1 MDEAAAMRLHRFCFE
16 LDEDLLMRLNA
27 LRHLAMLAF
36 SLLAVAAHA
45 GEIIDVT
52 GRKIE
57 LDLPAK
63 RVIVG
68 EARQVHVIAAL
79 KGDQTFDTIVGWR
92 DDLLKKDPDSYAAY
106 VERFPE
112 IEKLPRFGYVP
123 QGDFSLESAITL
135 SPDVITLNLEAEKSA
150 KESGFEEKAE
160 AAGIKVVY
168 LDFRIDPEKNSEASV
183 EILGKLFGAEE
194 RAKDFIAYR
203 RAEIARVTDR
213 LASVRDLKRPNV
225 FIERSP
231 GISGENNCCRTFGPA
246 NFGAMVDLAGGR
258 NIADGIIETTFG
270 DLNPEQL
277 VVADPEHVIVTGSN
291 WAAESDIN
299 QFVPVG
305 RGADMALS
313 RERLAN
319 LMKRTPFPELTAV
332 KQGNVHAVWH
342 QFYGAPYEFFPI
354 QQFAKWFHPDL
365 FADLDPEKNFEEF
378 HRKFLPV
385 TYKPG
390 YFASLEKGL
399 NQ

>member
-1 MDEAAAMRLHRFCFE
+1 MDEAAAMRLHHFLLE
-16 LDEDLLMRLNA
+16 LRGLLMRLNA
-27 LRHLAMLAF
+27 LRHLAVLAL
-36 SLLAVAAHA
+36 SLLALPAYA
-45 GEIIDVT
+45 GEITDVT
-52 GRKIE
+52 GRKVE
-57 LDLPAK
+57 LDLPVK

-68 EARQVHVIAAL
+68 EARQIHVIAAL

-106 VERFPE
+106 VERFPQ

-123 QGDFSLESAITL
+123 QGDFSLETAITL

-150 KESGFEEKAE
+150 KESGFEEKAA
-160 AAGIKVVY
+160 AAGIKIVY
-168 LDFRIDPEKNSEASV
+168 LDFRIDPEKNSEASI
-183 EILGKLFGAEE
+183 EILGKMFGAQE
-194 RAKDFIAYR
+194 RAKEFIAYR

-213 LASVRDLKRPNV
+213 LASVKDLKRPGV
-225 FIERSP
+225 FIERAP
-231 GISGENNCCRTFGPA
+231 GISGEDNCCRTFGPV
-246 NFGAMVDLAGGR
+246 NFGAMVDLAGGH
-258 NIADGIIETTFG
+258 NIADGIIKTTFG

-277 VVADPEHVIVTGSN
+277 VVADPDHVIVTGSN

-313 RERLAN
+313 RKRLTN
-319 LMKRTPFPELTAV
+319 LMRRTPFPELKAV

-354 QQFAKWFHPDL
+354 QQFAKWFHPEL

-390 YFASLEKGL
+390 YFASLEKGS
-399 NQ
+399 NE

>member
-1 MDEAAAMRLHRFCFE
+1 
-16 LDEDLLMRLNA
+16 MRLNA

-194 RAKDFIAYR
+194 RAEEFIAYR

-213 LASVRDLKRPNV
+213 LASVKDLKRPNV

-258 NIADGIIETTFG
+258 NIADGIIKTTFG

-354 QQFAKWFHPDL
+354 QQFAKWFHPNL
-365 FADLDPEKNFEEF
+365 FSDLDPEKNFEEF

>member
-1 MDEAAAMRLHRFCFE
+1 
-16 LDEDLLMRLNA
+16 MRLNA
-27 LRHLAMLAF
+27 LRHLAVLAF
-36 SLLAVAAHA
+36 SLLAMTAHA
-45 GEIIDVT
+45 GDITDVA
-52 GRKIE
+52 GRKVE

-63 RVIVG
+63 RIIVG

-79 KGDQTFDTIVGWR
+79 KGDKTFDTIVGWR

-106 VERFPE
+106 VERFPQ

-123 QGDFSLESAITL
+123 QGDFSLETAITL

-150 KESGFEEKAE
+150 KESGFEDKAA
-160 AAGIKVVY
+160 AAGIKVIY

-194 RAKDFIAYR
+194 RAKEFIAYR

-213 LASVRDLKRPNV
+213 LASVKDLKRPNV
-225 FIERSP
+225 FIERAP
-231 GISGENNCCRTFGPA
+231 GISGENNCCRTFGPV
-246 NFGAMVDLAGGR
+246 NFGAMVDLAGGQ
-258 NIADGIIETTFG
+258 NIADGIIKTTFG

-277 VVADPEHVIVTGSN
+277 VVADPDQVIVTGSN

-305 RGADMALS
+305 RGADMVLS

-319 LMKRTPFPELTAV
+319 LMKRTPFPELKAV
-332 KQGNVHAVWH
+332 KEGNVHAVWH

-365 FADLDPEKNFEEF
+365 FADLDPERNFEEF
-378 HRKFLPV
+378 HRKFLPI

-390 YFASLEKGL
+390 YFASLDKGL

>member
-1 MDEAAAMRLHRFCFE
+1 
-16 LDEDLLMRLNA
+16 MRLNA
-27 LRHLAMLAF
+27 LRHLAVLAF
-36 SLLAVAAHA
+36 SLLAMTAHA
-45 GEIIDVT
+45 GEITDVA
-52 GRKIE
+52 GRKVE

-63 RVIVG
+63 RIIVG

-79 KGDQTFDTIVGWR
+79 KGDKTFDTIVGWR

-106 VERFPE
+106 VERFPH

-123 QGDFSLESAITL
+123 QGDFSLETAITL

-150 KESGFEEKAE
+150 KESGFEDKAA
-160 AAGIKVVY
+160 AAGIKVIY

-194 RAKDFIAYR
+194 RAKEFIAYR

-213 LASVRDLKRPNV
+213 LASVKDLKRPNV
-225 FIERSP
+225 FIERAP
-231 GISGENNCCRTFGPA
+231 GISGENNCCRTFGPV
-246 NFGAMVDLAGGR
+246 NFGAMVDLAGGQ
-258 NIADGIIETTFG
+258 NIADGIIKTTFG

-277 VVADPEHVIVTGSN
+277 VVADPDQVIVTGSN

-305 RGADMALS
+305 RGADMVLS

-319 LMKRTPFPELTAV
+319 LMKRTPFPELKAV
-332 KQGNVHAVWH
+332 KEGNVHAVWH

-365 FADLDPEKNFEEF
+365 FADLDPERNFEEF
-378 HRKFLPV
+378 HRKFLPI

-390 YFASLEKGL
+390 YFASLDKGL

>member
-1 MDEAAAMRLHRFCFE
+1 MDEAAAMRLHHFLLE
-16 LDEDLLMRLNA
+16 LRGLLMRLNA
-27 LRHLAMLAF
+27 LRHLAVLAL
-36 SLLAVAAHA
+36 SLLALPAYA
-45 GEIIDVT
+45 GEITDVT
-52 GRKIE
+52 GRKLE
-57 LDLPAK
+57 LDLPVK

-68 EARQVHVIAAL
+68 EARQIHVIAAL

-106 VERFPE
+106 VERFPQ

-123 QGDFSLESAITL
+123 QGDFSLETAITL

-150 KESGFEEKAE
+150 KESGFEEKAA
-160 AAGIKVVY
+160 AAGIKIVY
-168 LDFRIDPEKNSEASV
+168 LDFRIDPEKNSEASI
-183 EILGKLFGAEE
+183 EILGKMFGAQE
-194 RAKDFIAYR
+194 RAKEFIAYR

-213 LASVRDLKRPNV
+213 LASVKDLKRPGV
-225 FIERSP
+225 FIERAP
-231 GISGENNCCRTFGPA
+231 GISGEDNCCRTFGPV
-246 NFGAMVDLAGGR
+246 NFGAMVDLAGGH
-258 NIADGIIETTFG
+258 NIADGIIKTTFG

-277 VVADPEHVIVTGSN
+277 VVADPDHVIVTGSN

-313 RERLAN
+313 RKRLTN
-319 LMKRTPFPELTAV
+319 LMKRTPFPELKAV

-354 QQFAKWFHPDL
+354 QQFAKWFHPEL
-365 FADLDPEKNFEEF
+365 FADLDPEKNFEDF

-390 YFASLEKGL
+390 YFASLEKGS
-399 NQ
+399 NE

>member
-1 MDEAAAMRLHRFCFE
+1 MDEAAAMRLHHFLLE
-16 LDEDLLMRLNA
+16 LRGLLMRLNA
-27 LRHLAMLAF
+27 LRHLAVLAL
-36 SLLAVAAHA
+36 SLLALPAYA
-45 GEIIDVT
+45 GEITDVT
-52 GRKIE
+52 GRKVE
-57 LDLPAK
+57 LDLPVK

-68 EARQVHVIAAL
+68 EARQIHVIAAL

-106 VERFPE
+106 VERFPQ

-123 QGDFSLESAITL
+123 QGDFSLETAITL

-150 KESGFEEKAE
+150 KESGFEEKAA
-160 AAGIKVVY
+160 AAGIKIVY
-168 LDFRIDPEKNSEASV
+168 LDFRIDPEKNSEASI
-183 EILGKLFGAEE
+183 EILGKMFGAQE
-194 RAKDFIAYR
+194 RAKEFIAYR

-213 LASVRDLKRPNV
+213 LASVKDLKRPGV
-225 FIERSP
+225 FIERAP
-231 GISGENNCCRTFGPA
+231 GISGEDNCCRTFGPV
-246 NFGAMVDLAGGR
+246 NFGAMVDLAGGH
-258 NIADGIIETTFG
+258 NIADGIIKTTFG

-277 VVADPEHVIVTGSN
+277 VVADPDHVIVTGSN

-313 RERLAN
+313 RKRLTN
-319 LMKRTPFPELTAV
+319 LMKRTPFPELKAV

-354 QQFAKWFHPDL
+354 QQFAKWFHPEL

-390 YFASLEKGL
+390 YFASLEKGS
-399 NQ
+399 NE

>member
-1 MDEAAAMRLHRFCFE
+1 
-16 LDEDLLMRLNA
+16 MRLNA

-194 RAKDFIAYR
+194 RAEEFIAYR

-213 LASVRDLKRPNV
+213 LASVKDLKRPNV

-258 NIADGIIETTFG
+258 NIADGIIKTTFG

-277 VVADPEHVIVTGSN
+277 VVADPEHVIATGSN

-354 QQFAKWFHPDL
+354 QQFAKWFHPNL
-365 FADLDPEKNFEEF
+365 FSDLDPEKNFEEF

>member
-1 MDEAAAMRLHRFCFE
+1 
-16 LDEDLLMRLNA
+16 MRLNA
-27 LRHLAMLAF
+27 LRHLAVLAF
-36 SLLAVAAHA
+36 SLLAVTARA
-45 GEIIDVT
+45 GEITDVT
-52 GRKIE
+52 GRKVE

-79 KGDQTFDTIVGWR
+79 KGEQTFDTIVGWR

-106 VERFPE
+106 VERFPQ
-112 IEKLPRFGYVP
+112 IEKLLRFGYVP
-123 QGDFSLESAITL
+123 QGDFSLETAITL

-150 KESGFEEKAE
+150 KESGFEEKAA
-160 AAGIKVVY
+160 AAGIKIIY

-194 RAKDFIAYR
+194 RAREFIAYR

-213 LASVRDLKRPNV
+213 LASVKDLKRPNV
-225 FIERSP
+225 FIERAP
-231 GISGENNCCRTFGPA
+231 GISGENNCCRTFGPV
-246 NFGAMVDLAGGR
+246 NFGAMVDLAGGH
-258 NIADGIIETTFG
+258 NIADGIINTTFG

-277 VVADPEHVIVTGSN
+277 VVADPDHVIVTGSN

-305 RGADMALS
+305 RGADMTLS
-313 RERLAN
+313 RDRLAN
-319 LMKRTPFPELTAV
+319 LMKRTPFPELKAV
-332 KQGNVHAVWH
+332 KEGNVHAVWH

-354 QQFAKWFHPDL
+354 QQFANWFHPDL

>member
-1 MDEAAAMRLHRFCFE
+1 
-16 LDEDLLMRLNA
+16 MRLNA
-27 LRHLAMLAF
+27 LRHLAVLAF
-36 SLLAVAAHA
+36 SLLAMTAHA
-45 GEIIDVT
+45 GEITDVA
-52 GRKIE
+52 GRKVE

-63 RVIVG
+63 RIIVG

-79 KGDQTFDTIVGWR
+79 KGDKTFDTIVGWR

-106 VERFPE
+106 VERFPQ

-123 QGDFSLESAITL
+123 QGDFSLETAITL

-150 KESGFEEKAE
+150 KESGFEDKAA
-160 AAGIKVVY
+160 AAGIKVIY

-194 RAKDFIAYR
+194 RAKEFIAYR

-213 LASVRDLKRPNV
+213 LASVKDLKRPNV
-225 FIERSP
+225 FIERAP
-231 GISGENNCCRTFGPA
+231 GISGENNCCRTFGPV
-246 NFGAMVDLAGGR
+246 NFGAMVDLAGGQ
-258 NIADGIIETTFG
+258 NIADGIIKTTFG

-277 VVADPEHVIVTGSN
+277 VVADPDQVIVTGSN

-305 RGADMALS
+305 RGADMVLS

-319 LMKRTPFPELTAV
+319 LMKRTPFPELKAV
-332 KQGNVHAVWH
+332 KEGNVHAVWH

-365 FADLDPEKNFEEF
+365 FADLDPERNFEEF
-378 HRKFLPV
+378 HRKFLPI

-390 YFASLEKGL
+390 YFASLDKGL

>member
-1 MDEAAAMRLHRFCFE
+1 
-16 LDEDLLMRLNA
+16 MRLNA

-194 RAKDFIAYR
+194 RAKEFIAYR

-213 LASVRDLKRPNV
+213 LASVKDLKRPNV

-258 NIADGIIETTFG
+258 NIADGIIKTTFG

-291 WAAESDIN
+291 WAAGSDIN

>member
-1 MDEAAAMRLHRFCFE
+1 
-16 LDEDLLMRLNA
+16 MRLNA

-194 RAKDFIAYR
+194 RAEEFIAYR

-213 LASVRDLKRPNV
+213 LASVKDLKRPNV

-258 NIADGIIETTFG
+258 NIADGIIKTTFG

-277 VVADPEHVIVTGSN
+277 VVADPEHVIVTRSN

-354 QQFAKWFHPDL
+354 QQFAKWFHPNL

>member
-1 MDEAAAMRLHRFCFE
+1 
-16 LDEDLLMRLNA
+16 MRLNA
-27 LRHLAMLAF
+27 LRHLAVLAL
-36 SLLAVAAHA
+36 SLLALPAYA
-45 GEIIDVT
+45 GEITDVT
-52 GRKIE
+52 GRKVE
-57 LDLPAK
+57 LDLPVK

-68 EARQVHVIAAL
+68 EARQIHVIAAL
-79 KGDQTFDTIVGWR
+79 KGDQTFDNIVGWR

-106 VERFPE
+106 VERFPQ

-123 QGDFSLESAITL
+123 QGDFSLETAITL

-150 KESGFEEKAE
+150 KESGFEEKAA
-160 AAGIKVVY
+160 AAGIKIVY
-168 LDFRIDPEKNSEASV
+168 LDFRIDPEKNSEASI
-183 EILGKLFGAEE
+183 EILGKMFGAQE
-194 RAKDFIAYR
+194 RAKEFIAYR

-213 LASVRDLKRPNV
+213 LASVKGLKRPGV
-225 FIERSP
+225 FIERAP
-231 GISGENNCCRTFGPA
+231 GISGEDNCCRTFGPV
-246 NFGAMVDLAGGR
+246 NFGAMVDLAGGH
-258 NIADGIIETTFG
+258 NIADGIIKTTFG

-277 VVADPEHVIVTGSN
+277 VVADPDHVIVTGSN

-313 RERLAN
+313 RKRLTN
-319 LMKRTPFPELTAV
+319 LMKRTPFPELNAV

-354 QQFAKWFHPDL
+354 QQFAKWFHPEL
-365 FADLDPEKNFEEF
+365 FADLDPEKNFEDF

-390 YFASLEKGL
+390 YFASLEKGS
-399 NQ
+399 NE

>member
-1 MDEAAAMRLHRFCFE
+1 MDEAAAMRLHYLLLEPRGF
-16 LDEDLLMRLNA
+16 LMRLNA
-27 LRHLAMLAF
+27 LRHLAVLAL
-36 SLLAVAAHA
+36 SVLATPAYAAEITDVA
-45 GEIIDVT
+45 
-52 GRKIE
+52 GRKVE

-68 EARQVHVIAAL
+68 EARQIHVIAAL
-79 KGDQTFDTIVGWR
+79 KGEQTFDNIVGWR

-106 VERFPE
+106 VERFPQ

-123 QGDFSLESAITL
+123 QGDFSLETAITL

-150 KESGFEEKAE
+150 KESGFEEKAA
-160 AAGIKVVY
+160 AAGIKIVY
-168 LDFRIDPEKNSEASV
+168 LDFRLDPEKNSEASI
-183 EILGKLFGAEE
+183 EILGKMFGAQE
-194 RAKDFIAYR
+194 RAKEFIAYR

-213 LASVRDLKRPNV
+213 LAGVKDLKRPGV
-225 FIERSP
+225 FIERAP
-231 GISGENNCCRTFGPA
+231 GISGEDNCCRTFGPV
-246 NFGAMVDLAGGR
+246 NFGAMVDLAGGH
-258 NIADGIIETTFG
+258 NVADGIIKTTFG

-277 VVADPEHVIVTGSN
+277 VVADPDHVIVTGSN

-313 RERLAN
+313 RKRLAN
-319 LMKRTPFPELTAV
+319 LMKRMPFPELKAV

-354 QQFAKWFHPDL
+354 QQFAKWFHPEL

-390 YFASLEKGL
+390 YFASLEKGS
-399 NQ
+399 NE

>member
-1 MDEAAAMRLHRFCFE
+1 MDEAAAMRLHHFLLE
-16 LDEDLLMRLNA
+16 LRGLLMRLNA
-27 LRHLAMLAF
+27 LRHLAVLAL
-36 SLLAVAAHA
+36 SLLALPAYA
-45 GEIIDVT
+45 GEITDVT
-52 GRKIE
+52 GRKLE
-57 LDLPAK
+57 LDLPVK

-68 EARQVHVIAAL
+68 EARQIHVIAAL
-79 KGDQTFDTIVGWR
+79 KGGQTFDTIVGWR

-106 VERFPE
+106 VERFPQ

-123 QGDFSLESAITL
+123 QGDFSLETAITL

-150 KESGFEEKAE
+150 KESGFEEKAA
-160 AAGIKVVY
+160 AAGIKIVY
-168 LDFRIDPEKNSEASV
+168 LDFRIDPEKNSEASI
-183 EILGKLFGAEE
+183 EILGKMFGAQE
-194 RAKDFIAYR
+194 RAKEFIAYR

-213 LASVRDLKRPNV
+213 LASVKDLKRPGV
-225 FIERSP
+225 FIERAP
-231 GISGENNCCRTFGPA
+231 GISGEDNCCRTFGPV
-246 NFGAMVDLAGGR
+246 NFGAMVDLAGGH
-258 NIADGIIETTFG
+258 NIADGIIKTTFG

-277 VVADPEHVIVTGSN
+277 VVADPDHVIVTGSN

-313 RERLAN
+313 RKRLTN
-319 LMKRTPFPELTAV
+319 LMKRTPFPELKAV

-354 QQFAKWFHPDL
+354 QQFAKWFHPEL
-365 FADLDPEKNFEEF
+365 FADLDPEKNFEDF

-390 YFASLEKGL
+390 YFASLEKGS
-399 NQ
+399 NE